1 MARTG
6 SLSHGDSGPEILG
19 VPRRNARVEVLN
31 MTIQSLRYQLS
42 FAEQVLTDDIYY
54 STNVA
59 RCQRNLTDAQDQLAK
74 YTSIREA
81 GDEALNPL
89 REQIAALRKQRD
101 GIKNEPDISRLL
113 ELQKILGAVG

>member
-6 SLSHGDSGPEILG
+6 GGVEPEILG

-42 FAEQVLTDDIYY
+42 FAEQVLTDDVYY
-54 STNVA
+54 NTNVA
-59 RCQRNLTDAQDQLAK
+59 RCQRNLTDAQDALAR

-81 GDEALNPL
+81 GDGALNPL

-101 GIKNEPDISRLL
+101 GVKNETDISRLL